1 MELTDRDRALIR
13 RALTERANALYDK
26 AAVVRDEEIANT
38 LRASATRCDELSQ
51 EVPWMW
57 AGSAP
62 EQQEKGSES

>member
-26 AAVVRDEEIANT
+26 AAVARDEQTANT
-38 LRASATRCDELSQ
+38 LKASAARCDELSQ

-57 AGSAP
+57 GTSSS

>member
-13 RALTERANALYDK
+13 RALTERAHALYDK

-57 AGSAP
+57 GTNSP
-62 EQQEKGSES
+62 EQQLEEQKG

>member
-26 AAVVRDEEIANT
+26 AAVARDEQTANT
-38 LRASATRCDELSQ
+38 LKASAARCDELSQ

-62 EQQEKGSES
+62 EQQGEGSES

>member
-26 AAVVRDEEIANT
+26 AAVVRDEETAIS
-38 LRASATRCDELSQ
+38 LKASAYRCDELSQ

-57 AGSAP
+57 GTSSP
-62 EQQEKGSES
+62 EQQLEEQKG